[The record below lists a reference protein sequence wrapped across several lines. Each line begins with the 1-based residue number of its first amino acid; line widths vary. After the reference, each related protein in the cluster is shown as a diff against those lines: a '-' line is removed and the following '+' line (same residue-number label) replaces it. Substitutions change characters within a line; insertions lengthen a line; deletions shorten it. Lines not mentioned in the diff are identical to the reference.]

1 MSEMSI
7 CTRALLCKCSVK
19 MVGEFTVPMG
29 EWENDVHLQLPL
41 KATWCLS
48 VTHVILIFSFFILL
62 SELPLVDN
70 PFSDL
75 LLWN

>member
-7 CTRALLCKCSVK
+7 CTRALLCKRSVK

-41 KATWCLS
+41 KAT
-48 VTHVILIFSFFILL
+48 
-62 SELPLVDN
+62 
-70 PFSDL
+70 
-75 LLWN
+75 